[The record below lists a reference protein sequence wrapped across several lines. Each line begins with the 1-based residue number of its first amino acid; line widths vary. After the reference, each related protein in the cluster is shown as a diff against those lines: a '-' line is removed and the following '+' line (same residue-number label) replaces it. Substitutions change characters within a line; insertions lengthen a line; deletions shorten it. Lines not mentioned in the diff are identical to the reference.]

1 MKKPKRYYLPPLITS
16 LNNSINNSHDTSF
29 NEKLLINSPSQNKLY
44 LNLFKT
50 PSNMNKTPIF
60 INLYQQRIKI
70 PLKIEKNV
78 PLINKIKGKLLN
90 LNKSY
95 SNHIIN
101 DTNRKFNPIIRDYK
115 YNYNSEKHLKTKI

>member
-29 NEKLLINSPSQNKLY
+29 NEKLLINSPSQNKLFS
-44 LNLFKT
+44 NLFKT
-50 PSNMNKTPIF
+50 PSFKNKTPMF
-60 INLYQQRIKI
+60 INLYQKRIQI

-78 PLINKIKGKLLN
+78 PLINKIKVKLQN

-95 SNHIIN
+95 SNHKIN
-101 DTNRKFNPIIRDYK
+101 HTKEEFNPIIRDYK
-115 YNYNSEKHLKTKI
+115 YKYNSEKPLTNNL